1 MTEAFHNT
9 RVLGKNPELNFRNK
23 INGLK
28 NVTEDLLLG
37 SKVCEKKQLLRCLEK
52 TTKNINTINVIMK
65 QRNNFVP
72 NEASNI
78 CGLNSSS
85 RINKDVMKPRI
96 IQIVPLSTN
105 DHNSK
110 KDIHQDSQGV
120 LDKCVSSQANPR
132 STCPD
137 KNKKIS
143 ITEDKGINSLL
154 SDRILTKTW
163 MKNHPED
170 INCPKKL
177 RTFSLNNGKIV
188 NSHLVPAALVSL
200 QNDST
205 EMLKSSSPKFI
216 CTGGGRSEHFIA
228 EHEILSA
235 DKESTDSNMTCSV
248 DGNQEKHLEN
258 KNVIGHQVTNFI
270 SAPNADCNTTR
281 KARGVTELKSIRN
294 RLQDFL
300 PFQADYT
307 TRLFLHRPNIDRL
320 QANIVLSSSFDGNF
334 ITKHRRF
341 IHKLPLS
348 RKTNVCRPIPEVI
361 TLQMK
366 RPMSVARVNHRQAI
380 GMQNL
385 TIKKTH
391 WLNIGFMIA
400 GTIMLGL
407 VCLSCALFTKDKF
420 SALIFITSG
429 IVIVGIASST
439 LYYIKR
445 RDTESGAIYK
455 SYRRENHRPTSN
467 HFLPPVN

>member
-9 RVLGKNPELNFRNK
+9 RVLGKNPEHNFRNQ

-28 NVTEDLLLG
+28 NVVEDLFLG
-37 SKVCEKKQLLRCLEK
+37 SKICEKQKLSKCLEK

-65 QRNNFVP
+65 QRSNFVP

-78 CGLNSSS
+78 CDLHSS

-105 DHNSK
+105 DHSSK

-120 LDKCVSSQANPR
+120 LDKGVCSQANPR
-132 STCPD
+132 STYPN
-137 KNKKIS
+137 KNKKTS
-143 ITEDKGINSLL
+143 ITEDKGITSLL
-154 SDRILTKTW
+154 SGRILTKTW

-170 INCPKKL
+170 INCPKEL
-177 RTFSLNNGKIV
+177 RTFSLNNEKIM

-200 QNDST
+200 KNDST
-205 EMLKSSSPKFI
+205 EMLNSCSSKFI
-216 CTGGGRSEHFIA
+216 CTGGGRKQSFIA
-228 EHEILSA
+228 QHEILSA
-235 DKESTDSNMTCSV
+235 DKKGTDNNMTCSV

-258 KNVIGHQVTNFI
+258 KKVIGRQVTNFI
-270 SAPNADCNTTR
+270 SAQSADCHTTR
-281 KARGVTELKSIRN
+281 KARGVPELKSIRN
-294 RLQDFL
+294 RLKDFL
-300 PFQADYT
+300 PFQAECKT
-307 TRLFLHRPNIDRL
+307 CRFLYPPNKDRL
-320 QANIVLSSSFDGNF
+320 QANIVLSSSFDGHF

-341 IHKLPLS
+341 IHKIPLGT
-348 RKTNVCRPIPEVI
+348 KTNVCRPIPEVI
-361 TLQMK
+361 ALRMK

-380 GMQNL
+380 GMENL
-385 TIKKTH
+385 TIKKTY

-455 SYRRENHRPTSN
+455 SYRRENHRPKLN